1 MDVRLTL
8 LKNKRFRI
16 ITCSQVNY
24 TIAEL
29 NTHVVYRQRYV
40 QSTRVFRQLYT
51 RELILLFVSIKRL
64 PIVSTAWSAPEYKST
79 DYYSDR
85 LKSYQKYTRQ
95 FTAAV
100 PAVNHPWKYNVCTVK
115 RMLRPDQSKE
125 VKKSIYK
132 MDVLIKRIFF
142 RQYLKTLSSD
152 LLTDIIIATLITI
165 CYKFLTIT
173 IPCEARSSLE
183 FVINLLR
190 PRHRFRLNNFFLQK
204 FCELNKINH

>member
-1 MDVRLTL
+1 M
-8 LKNKRFRI
+8 
-16 ITCSQVNY
+16 
-24 TIAEL
+24 
-29 NTHVVYRQRYV
+29 
-40 QSTRVFRQLYT
+40 
-51 RELILLFVSIKRL
+51 
-64 PIVSTAWSAPEYKST
+64 STAWSAPEYKST

-85 LKSYQKYTRQ
+85 LKSYQKYTRR

-100 PAVNHPWKYNVCTVK
+100 PAVNHPWKYNMYTVK

-152 LLTDIIIATLITI
+152 LLIDIIIATLITI

-173 IPCEARSSLE
+173 ITIPCEAQSSLE

-190 PRHRFRLNNFFLQK
+190 PRHRFRLNNFFFKNFVSWIKLIIK
-204 FCELNKINH
+204 KYDFLNVST